1 MGKMIISDEKLER
14 IKNNIH
20 RFSYIDL
27 VIWRNEMI
35 TSGEVSNRLFD
46 LLNREILNRAKEAN
60 IYSQKSK

>member
-1 MGKMIISDEKLER
+1 MGKLVISDEKLES

-35 TSGEVSNRLFD
+35 TSGEINNSLFY
-46 LLNREILNRAKEAN
+46 LLNRELLDRANENKLNTH
-60 IYSQKSK
+60 KSK